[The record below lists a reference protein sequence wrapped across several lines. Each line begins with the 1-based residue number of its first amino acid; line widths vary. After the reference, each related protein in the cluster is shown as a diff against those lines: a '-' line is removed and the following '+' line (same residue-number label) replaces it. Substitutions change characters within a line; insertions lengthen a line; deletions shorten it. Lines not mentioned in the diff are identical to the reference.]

1 MTRQTKN
8 HKVTVMN
15 VEINDNKISNFRDL
29 VNSNSNF
36 ICREYKNKNGKNLW
50 NLICSCMDWLT
61 VSIRH
66 IENIPDIDDNIDIR
80 VMRMFSL
87 ISSIDLVC
95 ESINQLHRVF
105 VNNKTL
111 PFSGDTECFTDRLF
125 DEEDDNT
132 YFKSIRACFG
142 AHPVNLN
149 NSGSKRFAS
158 WPFDSHMNSGELTVY
173 LYSNKVGEDD
183 LPMHLKT
190 SELSTFLIKR
200 YNYLDVI
207 SSKIIQLFEEFR
219 VGLAKKT
226 ITTQSDP
233 LEMLYSLRSESKIRL
248 DNEYY
253 NGIIGDLIIIFEA
266 SIDNPE
272 LKVIE
277 LSYKKSLLPL
287 IEEIKKNLQC
297 VNIVDLDNAYLLSPK
312 PLLEQELSYELEKFY
327 SWVYGEKYDPL
338 LDYYLERFN
347 TVSNGKYSF
356 SKDDSTDLL
365 FLKLKLLLAH

>member
-1 MTRQTKN
+1 
-8 HKVTVMN
+8 MN
-15 VEINDNKISNFRDL
+15 LEISDNKISDFRDL

-36 ICREYKNKNGKNLW
+36 ICQEYQNKNGKNLW

-66 IENIPDIDDNIDIR
+66 LENIPDKDDNIDAR

-87 ISSIDLVC
+87 ISSIDLVS
-95 ESINQLHRVF
+95 ESITQLHRVF
-105 VNNKTL
+105 INHKTL
-111 PFSGDTECFTDRLF
+111 PFCGDRECFSDRLF

-149 NSGSKRFAS
+149 NLGSKRFAS
-158 WPFDSHMNSGELTVY
+158 WPFDSYMNSGELTVH
-173 LYSNKVGEDD
+173 LYSNKAGEDD
-183 LPMHLKT
+183 LPMHLYA
-190 SELSTFLIKR
+190 SELSVFLLKR

-207 SSKIIQLFEEFR
+207 SSKINQLFEEFKL
-219 VGLAKKT
+219 GLSNKLIA
-226 ITTQSDP
+226 TQSAP
-233 LEMLYSLRSESKIRL
+233 LEMLYSLRGESKIRL

-253 NGIIGDLIIIFEA
+253 NGGIGDLIIIFEA

-272 LKVIE
+272 LKAIE
-277 LSYKKSLLPL
+277 SSYKKSLIPL
-287 IEEIKKNLQC
+287 IDEIKKNLQR
-297 VNIVDLDNAYLLSPK
+297 VNIIDLDNDHLLSPK
-312 PLLEQELSYELEKFY
+312 SVLKKELSYELGKFY

-347 TVSNGKYSF
+347 AVSNDKYNF
-356 SKDDSTDLL
+356 STDDPDNLL
-365 FLKLKLLLAH
+365 FLKLKLLLTHQ